1 MNFRLIAKA
10 SLGLGGIVLKGM
22 GAYFALLRPPFLP
35 EDIRYIGI
43 SVTELQSTIP
53 RFLLWISRV
62 FGVLGG
68 YMFAT
73 GLLTTA
79 LAASSFRNGKPL
91 PTAIVVISG
100 LASIGWMATTN
111 FLIDSDFKR
120 LLLAFTMPWLIAIM
134 SSLAPDVRD
143 SKART

>member
-1 MNFRLIAKA
+1 MNFRLIAQA
-10 SLGLGGIVLKGM
+10 SLGLGGIVLMGM

-43 SVTELQSTIP
+43 SLTELQSAIP
-53 RFLLWISRV
+53 GFLPWISRV

-79 LAASSFRNGKPL
+79 LAAASFRNGKPL
-91 PTAIVVISG
+91 PTVIVVMSG
-100 LASIGWMATTN
+100 LASIGWMAATN
-111 FLIDSDFKR
+111 FLIDSDFKW
-120 LLLAFTMPWLIAIM
+120 LLLAFTLPWLIAIA
-134 SSLAPDVRD
+134 SSLASNIRD
-143 SKART
+143 SNART

>member
-1 MNFRLIAKA
+1 MNFHRLAQA
-10 SLGLGGIVLKGM
+10 SLGLGGIVLMGM
-22 GAYFALLRPPFLP
+22 GAYFALLRPPLLP
-35 EDIRYIGI
+35 EDMRYVGI
-43 SVTELQSTIP
+43 SLTEIQSAIP
-53 RFLLWISRV
+53 RFLPWISRV

-79 LAASSFRNGKPL
+79 LAASSFRTGKPL

-111 FLIDSDFKR
+111 FLIDADFNW
-120 LLLAFTMPWLIAIM
+120 LLLAFTLPWLIAIM

>member
-1 MNFRLIAKA
+1 MNFRRLAQA
-10 SLGLGGIVLKGM
+10 SLGLGGIVLMGM
-22 GAYFALLRPPFLP
+22 GAYFALLRPPLLP
-35 EDIRYIGI
+35 EDMRYVGV
-43 SVTELQSTIP
+43 SLTELQRAIP
-53 RFLLWISRV
+53 RFLPWISRV

-79 LAASSFRNGKPL
+79 LAAASFRSGKPL
-91 PTAIVVISG
+91 PKAIVVISG
-100 LASIGWMATTN
+100 LASIGWMAATN
-111 FLIDSDFKR
+111 FLIDSDFKW
-120 LLLAFTMPWLIAIM
+120 LLLAFTLPWLIAIM